1 MMIMLSTEEVKHI
14 ATLARIGLSDEEV
27 ERYRTDLS
35 QTLDFFKELEALDTS
50 KEATSGVPEK
60 ENDCR
65 EDVVVDFGAHRK
77 QALLANVP
85 ETKDG
90 YVKVKS
96 VF

>member
-1 MMIMLSTEEVKHI
+1 MLTEEEVKHI

-35 QTLDFFKELEALDTS
+35 QTLDFFKELETLDTS
-50 KEATSGVPEK
+50 IVSDTGVPGK
-60 ENDCR
+60 ENDYR
-65 EDVVVDFGAHRK
+65 EDNEEDFGSLGKRSI
-77 QALLANVP
+77 LGNVP